1 MFNRIRNKHKKNDI
15 RYLSLERMHVVVLT
29 GAGMSA
35 ESGLSTFRDNGGLW
49 EDYSV
54 YDVATPEAFERNQG
68 MVLRFYN
75 ERRRQ
80 LESAK
85 PNRGHE
91 LLAELEKHCDVT
103 IVTQNVDDLHERGGS
118 SNVIHLHGELTK
130 ACSSVHKELIYDLG
144 YSDIKPGDTCERGE
158 QLRPYVVW
166 FGEEVPLLD
175 AAAEVVRTADHLL
188 IIGTSLQ
195 VYPAAS
201 LAHEVDI
208 SVPIT
213 VIDPDAPTSLVR
225 ARVIRKGAGEGV
237 AEWMESLGG
246 DGVN

>member
-1 MFNRIRNKHKKNDI
+1 MFKRASNKHQKSDTN
-15 RYLSLERMHVVVLT
+15 YLSPNKQHVVVLT

-49 EDYSV
+49 ENYSV
-54 YDVATPEAFERNQG
+54 YDVATPEAFERNRD

-80 LESAK
+80 LEAAQ
-85 PNRGHE
+85 PNQGHQ

-118 SNVIHLHGELTK
+118 SRVVHLHGELTK
-130 ACSSVHKELIYDLG
+130 ARSAAYPDLIYDIG
-144 YSDIKPGDTCERGE
+144 YADIKPGDTCERGE
-158 QLRPYVVW
+158 QLRPHVVW
-166 FGEEVPLLD
+166 FGEEVPMLD
-175 AAAEVVRTADHLL
+175 AAAEIVRTADHLL

-201 LAHEVDI
+201 LAHEVDM

-213 VIDPDAPTSLVR
+213 VIDPDAPTTLVR
-225 ARVIRKGAGEGV
+225 ARVIRRGAGEGV
-237 AEWMESLGG
+237 AEWMAPLIN
-246 DGVN
+246 GVN